1 MQIAKQ
7 ELVNK
12 EWVLRFEVKES
23 IIVVPL
29 SLIKSSV
36 LFLVMCAM
44 FVLAY
49 NVGQQAAGQ
58 QAEYASYMCTEG
70 CKATAS
76 GSKIVWEC
84 PNLNNTNTIKYPGME
99 N

>member
-7 ELVNK
+7 ELINK
-12 EWVLRFEVKES
+12 EWVLRFEVKEN

-29 SLIKSSV
+29 SLIKSSL
-36 LFLVMCAM
+36 LFLAICAI
-44 FVLAY
+44 FILAF

-58 QAEYASYMCTEG
+58 QAEYASYMCTQC

-76 GSKIVWEC
+76 NNRIVWEC
-84 PNLNNTNTIKYPGME
+84 PNLNNSDTLKYPGMK
-99 N
+99 

>member
-7 ELVNK
+7 ELINK

-23 IIVVPL
+23 IIVVPF

-58 QAEYASYMCTEG
+58 QAEYAVYMCTEG
-70 CKATAS
+70 CTATAQNN
-76 GSKIVWEC
+76 KIVWEC
-84 PNLNNTNTIKYPGME
+84 PNLNNSDTLKYPGMK
-99 N
+99 